1 MNLELLTLGGYG
13 HFVWPAF
20 IFTFISCYYL
30 YLKTKEELQQQEK
43 FYLNKFRQLR
53 AIKIEVAKKKET
65 SKRVLSNSS
74 I

>member
-13 HFVWPAF
+13 QVVWPAF

-30 YLKTKEELQQQEK
+30 YLKTKEELQKQEK